1 MIDQITVFLENKR
14 GRIASLCRTLGFSS
28 RTSAAALPRCAAPS
42 VTPTST
48 WRRSPWPTPPST
60 ASCAS
65 SAATPHRVRHRAHH
79 LQRHGGGAR
88 RARRRRVPRDQDQG
102 HGHRRPS
109 PPGRSRGPAREAR
122 RPRRGHRVLLLLLH
136 DRRHGGAG
144 AQARSQ
150 TRRAPRRRAGPSRR
164 PASTSSSRARSS
176 RGSRRG
182 RRLFSPGGGCHTS
195 DVWQPPLIC
204 IFPLV
209 SLAVSWDE
217 KNSRPGRCPHDS
229 WSWRS

>member
-14 GRIASLCRTLGFSS
+14 GRIASLCRTLGDANINMAALSVADTTEYGIVRIICS
-28 RTSAAALPRCAAPS
+28 DTAAALAALDAGGYRAIKTK
-42 VTPTST
+42 VM
-48 WRRSPWPTPPST
+48 
-60 ASCAS
+60 AIAV
-65 SAATPHRVRHRAHH
+65 PHHP
-79 LQRHGGGAR
+79 GGA
-88 RARRRRVPRDQDQG
+88 AD
-102 HGHRRPS
+102 
-109 PPGRSRGPAREAR
+109 
-122 RPRRGHRVLLLLLH
+122 LLEKLDDL
-136 DRRHGGAG
+136 DVDIEYFYCF
-144 AQARSQ
+144 S
-150 TRRAPRRRAGPSRR
+150 TAPRRRAGPSRR

-182 RRLFSPGGGCHTS
+182 RRLFSPGGCHTS